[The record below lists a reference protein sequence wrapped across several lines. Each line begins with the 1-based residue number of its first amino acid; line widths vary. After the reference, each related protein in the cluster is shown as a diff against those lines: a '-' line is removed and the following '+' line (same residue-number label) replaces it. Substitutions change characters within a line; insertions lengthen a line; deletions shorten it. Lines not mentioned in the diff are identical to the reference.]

1 MYPYFAT
8 DTSFS
13 AQAFY
18 RFNAIR
24 WVDWEV
30 EDVLGPLNE
39 QLLPRDS
46 RTPTI
51 MWDTAGFHDI
61 IGKFYTQPT
70 KPAGQDDP
78 RVYYSDLLLERG
90 IFHSSQVVR
99 FYADRENR
107 YRLPYRPLTPQAGPG
122 GAAGRGRGAG
132 PGNDYGRGGG
142 DSGQAGGFGGGS
154 GSGRGG
160 SSAQGSGYG
169 QGSGYSQSGGYSQGG
184 GYGRGSTAAEYSS
197 GYGRSSSSARD
208 SSVANY
214 ASSSA
219 SNRSSARS
227 GATNYVSSS
236 GRSSGSARVSN
247 PAYVSSSGR
256 SSTSRHRQGSGQAG
270 AYEGYTATQPGKGYA
285 GGAVYRVETRASGR

>member
-1 MYPYFAT
+1 MFPITRFRILRYRTTYLFTRFHHSLEICTHTLQLTRLSVPRPST
-8 DTSFS
+8 DSTPS
-13 AQAFY
+13 AGS
-18 RFNAIR
+18 R
-24 WVDWEV
+24 EV

-160 SSAQGSGYG
+160 SSAQGSSYG

-236 GRSSGSARVSN
+236 ETQQRLG
-247 PAYVSSSGR
+247 
-256 SSTSRHRQGSGQAG
+256 TGQ
-270 AYEGYTATQPGKGYA
+270 
-285 GGAVYRVETRASGR
+285 